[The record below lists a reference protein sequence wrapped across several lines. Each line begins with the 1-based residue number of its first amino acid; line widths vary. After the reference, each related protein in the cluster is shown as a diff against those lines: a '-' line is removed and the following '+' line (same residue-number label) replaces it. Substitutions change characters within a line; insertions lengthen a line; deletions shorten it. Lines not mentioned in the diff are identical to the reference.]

1 MSETSTLL
9 NSCDKCKGGRGLGAS
24 VTSKETEMHLLKRS
38 PLMVLS
44 VRTSMSYIQAASS
57 SKETLGKKGDSAVL
71 TKMPRPLIKV
81 QP

>member
-1 MSETSTLL
+1 MQRRERPRCFRDEQGDR
-9 NSCDKCKGGRGLGAS
+9 NAPA
-24 VTSKETEMHLLKRS
+24 ERS

-44 VRTSMSYIQAASS
+44 VRTSMFYIQAASS